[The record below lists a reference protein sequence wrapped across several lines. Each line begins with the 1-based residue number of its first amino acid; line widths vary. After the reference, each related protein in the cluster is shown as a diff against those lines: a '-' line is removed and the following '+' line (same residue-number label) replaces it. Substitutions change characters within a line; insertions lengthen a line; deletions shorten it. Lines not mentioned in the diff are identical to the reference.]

1 MPKETIQLSDHFTYS
16 RLLRFVLPCIGT
28 MLFTS
33 VYGIVDGLCVSNFV
47 GKTAFA
53 AVNLIMPLPQLLG
66 TVGFML
72 GTGGSAIVGI
82 TLGEGDQ
89 KKADR
94 YFTMFLLAA
103 LISVSVLA
111 VLGILLLRPV
121 AMLLGAKGELLDY
134 AVRYG
139 RILMLALPPFALQN
153 MFQSFFVTAE
163 KPLLGFWFTVG
174 AGCTNMVLDVVMVGM
189 LHWGVEGAAVATLI
203 SQLVGGV
210 LPVFYFIDHHNTSRL
225 HLCRTQFYGR
235 VLWDACINGSSELM
249 TNLSMSLVNILYNF
263 QLLRLAG
270 ENGVAAYGVIMY
282 AAFLFVAVFVGY
294 AVGSAPIVSFH
305 YGARNHAEVHNLYQK
320 SLRLI
325 AVVAVTMTAASMV
338 IIPYVARIF
347 VGYDAQL
354 LALTSR
360 AFRLYALSFLIMGF
374 NVYASSFFT
383 ALGDGVTSALISF
396 LRTLVFQL
404 AALLLLP
411 ALWGI
416 DGVWLA
422 VTAAELAALAVS
434 VYVCDKRPEIPL
446 PSWLT
451 RHNKKA
457 AGTPAAFLLFKGI
470 FHQLAVFDARSG
482 VLLVGHIVKIGVHHP
497 GDAVVRYQQVGL
509 AGVCLQLVQQVVD
522 ALCQLHHA
530 FAAVIA
536 VGKVGLGD
544 AELRTVPGR
553 ALVFAKALLPQAG
566 LAAGGQTGCGG
577 NGLCGVGGAGEG
589 RVQDLVDVQ
598 AAVPDKLAQ
607 LPRLLLPVGGQRTV
621 GHAAD
626 LIFHVP
632 YRLAVAGEIDIM
644 HKITPYSL
652 CRVPSGSRQTVSPS
666 SMPRHV
672 SSLSG

>member
-1 MPKETIQLSDHFTYS
+1 MDRNQRSRRQKSANGSYAQQPRRSMGS
-16 RLLRFVLPCIGT
+16 RLGLEKRNAPCPKAPPEKAAPTPHVPPRQRPAQEINPQKAGYRPGT
-28 MLFTS
+28 PRRTRR
-33 VYGIVDGLCVSNFV
+33 VTQAEIIRA
-47 GKTAFA
+47 KRRRR
-53 AVNLIMPLPQLLG
+53 LLG
-66 TVGFML
+66 
-72 GTGGSAIVGI
+72 
-82 TLGEGDQ
+82 
-89 KKADR
+89 
-94 YFTMFLLAA
+94 A
-103 LISVSVLA
+103 LSVLA
-111 VLGILLLRPV
+111 VLGFVFLRPV

-325 AVVAVTMTAASMV
+325 AVVAVSMTAVSMV
-338 IIPYVARIF
+338 LIPYVARIF

-396 LRTLVFQL
+396 LRTLLFQL

-434 VYVCDKRPEIPL
+434 VYMFVTKDQK
-446 PSWLT
+446 
-451 RHNKKA
+451 
-457 AGTPAAFLLFKGI
+457 
-470 FHQLAVFDARSG
+470 FH
-482 VLLVGHIVKIGVHHP
+482 
-497 GDAVVRYQQVGL
+497 Y
-509 AGVCLQLVQQVVD
+509 
-522 ALCQLHHA
+522 
-530 FAAVIA
+530 
-536 VGKVGLGD
+536 
-544 AELRTVPGR
+544 
-553 ALVFAKALLPQAG
+553 
-566 LAAGGQTGCGG
+566 
-577 NGLCGVGGAGEG
+577 
-589 RVQDLVDVQ
+589 
-598 AAVPDKLAQ
+598 
-607 LPRLLLPVGGQRTV
+607 
-621 GHAAD
+621 
-626 LIFHVP
+626 
-632 YRLAVAGEIDIM
+632 
-644 HKITPYSL
+644 
-652 CRVPSGSRQTVSPS
+652 
-666 SMPRHV
+666 RHV
-672 SSLSG
+672 